1 MTTLRVIVDD
11 IVSAGGDRLGRYA
24 EDLTRALIVT
34 APRGTNVAGVVAAS
48 PEGDYALLRE
58 RLPGLL
64 ELHKS
69 ALARREL
76 AAAWQ
81 HGFTTLPGNGMVHAT
96 SLLAPLRR
104 HDRLSNPG
112 EQTVVTIHDAIAW
125 TSPELLPSRLA
136 SWQRTMG
143 KRAEKYADAVVVPT
157 HAVAAELNEQLAL
170 GDRVR
175 VIGGAPSTALA
186 VPPDAAERRARLD
199 LPAEYVLAIVEDDA
213 SNGFPDLLE
222 AIGHPDAHGARL
234 VIVAGARSAA
244 HLMLD
249 AQTSDAAWRDRV
261 TVVDPDTDADLS
273 AIYAGARAYVQPSVA
288 AGFGA
293 PMLDAMAAGLPL
305 VISDAPA
312 LVEVA
317 DDGARVVQRGDGFV
331 AELAAT
337 IAGLIEDRAAAERLG
352 IAAQDRARAFS
363 WRDAA
368 EKVWQLHADL

>member
-24 EDLTRALIVT
+24 EDLTRALITT
-34 APRGTNVAGVVAAS
+34 APRGVNVAGVVAAS

-58 RLPGLL
+58 RLPGLV

-112 EQTVVTIHDAIAW
+112 EQTVVTIHDSIAW

-136 SWQRTMG
+136 SWQRSMG

-157 HAVAAELNEQLAL
+157 HAVAAELSEQLAL
-170 GDRVR
+170 GDRLR

-186 VPPDAAERRARLD
+186 VPPDGVERRERLG
-199 LPAEYVLAIVEDDA
+199 LPAEYVLAIVEGDA
-213 SNGFPDLLE
+213 TNGFPDLLA
-222 AIGHPDAHGARL
+222 AIEHPAAHGIHL
-234 VIVAGARSAA
+234 VIVAGESSVGGLIADDARG
-244 HLMLD
+244 
-249 AQTSDAAWRDRV
+249 DRI
-261 TVVDPDTDADLS
+261 TVVNPATDADLS
-273 AIYAGARAYVQPSVA
+273 AIYVGARAYVQPSVA

-317 DDGARVVQRGDGFV
+317 DEGARVVARGDKFV
-331 AELAAT
+331 ADLAEA
-337 IAGLIEDRAAAERLG
+337 IADLIEDRSAAELLG